1 MRPLSIVVTWRTS
14 GSSVEGSK
22 GEGRKEGVSAANIR
36 RRRRKRTISPPRGRE
51 GECEPKPHLNSD
63 LEISTSA
70 AEVAAPTN
78 ERTTPL
84 VGKHAGWIVG
94 EWRM

>member
-1 MRPLSIVVTWRTS
+1 M
-14 GSSVEGSK
+14 
-22 GEGRKEGVSAANIR
+22 SAANI
-36 RRRRKRTISPPRGRE
+36 RRRRKRTISPPRAEGGRA

-70 AEVAAPTN
+70 AAVAAPTN

-84 VGKHAGWIVG
+84 VGKHAGWMGGRREDVD
-94 EWRM
+94 